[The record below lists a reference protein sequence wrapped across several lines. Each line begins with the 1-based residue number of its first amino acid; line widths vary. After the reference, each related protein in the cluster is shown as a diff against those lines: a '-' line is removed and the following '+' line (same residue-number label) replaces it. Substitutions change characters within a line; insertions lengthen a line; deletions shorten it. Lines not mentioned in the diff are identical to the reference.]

1 MRTAF
6 IISGFNMNTSAAD
19 EKYKEIRE
27 AVAGKGYYVVPVPIH
42 WNNTTVSEY
51 VKKFVDF
58 YNDNKGEHNT
68 VIGNSFGAMVAFLA
82 APIVQPD
89 RVLVCSL
96 SAYFKEDMPKQQ
108 QSYMLRRFGKRRTAD
123 SHIISADDIAKALNK
138 TNVEMIFMHGEREN
152 WGRFLK
158 LVERVEASAAAVN
171 NSKLVVVPDAPH
183 PFRNPAYIKG
193 IVKEL

>member
-1 MRTAF
+1 MKTAF

-19 EKYKEIRE
+19 EKYKEVRE
-27 AVAGKGYYVVPVPIH
+27 AVASKGYKVIPVPFH

-58 YNDNKGEHNT
+58 YNENKSEHNT
-68 VIGNSFGAMVAFLA
+68 VIGNSFGAMVAFLS
-82 APIVQPD
+82 APVIQPD

-96 SAYFKEDMPKQQ
+96 SAYFKEDMPKQK
-108 QSYMLRRFGKRRTAD
+108 QSYMLRRFGKRRTTD
-123 SHIISADDIAKALNK
+123 SHIISANDTAKALNK

-158 LVERVEASAAAVN
+158 LVERVEASAKTVKN
-171 NSKLVVVPDAPH
+171 GELIVIPNAPH
-183 PFRNPAYIKG
+183 SFRNPDYIKG
-193 IVKEL
+193 IIEQL